1 MAAEEA
7 EVKELWGVSF
17 SIAPQGLSEEQVVSF
32 VNELMEKSAA
42 EREKHEKQASLLKL
56 AEQTVVEADRLA
68 ETIKQRARDESQA
81 EAAVI
86 RAEAETSAQED
97 ARKII
102 AAAEQEAAAQ
112 SSAAI
117 AKAQGEGQ
125 KLILEA
131 TAESSAAIAKARGEG
146 QELTLKAQAEGQ
158 RILEDS
164 RGRVA
169 STEAEAK
176 LEAEFIVRRMTQK
189 VSEGIRQAVAETCND
204 LLPALDDIVKERS
217 EQRES
222 GGAEE
227 KPSPRARG
235 RSSDDC

>member
-1 MAAEEA
+1 MEAEEA
-7 EVKELWGVSF
+7 KVKELWGVSF

-68 ETIKQRARDESQA
+68 ETIKERARNESQA
-81 EAAVI
+81 EAAMI
-86 RAEAETSAQED
+86 RAEAETSARED

-102 AAAEQEAAAQ
+102 EAAEQEAAAQ

-125 KLILEA
+125 ELIL
-131 TAESSAAIAKARGEG
+131 KA
-146 QELTLKAQAEGQ
+146 LAEGQ

-169 STEAEAK
+169 SKDAEAK
-176 LEAEFIVRRMTQK
+176 LAAEFTLRRT
-189 VSEGIRQAVAETCND
+189 TH
-204 LLPALDDIVKERS
+204 
-217 EQRES
+217 
-222 GGAEE
+222 
-227 KPSPRARG
+227 RG
-235 RSSDDC
+235 S

>member
-17 SIAPQGLSEEQVVSF
+17 SITPQGLSEEQVVSF
-32 VNELMEKSAA
+32 VNELREKSAA
-42 EREKHEKQASLLKL
+42 EREEHEKQASLLKL

-68 ETIKQRARDESQA
+68 ETIKERARDESQA
-81 EAAVI
+81 EAAMI
-86 RAEAETSAQED
+86 RAGAETSAQED

-102 AAAEQEAAAQ
+102 EAAEQEAAAQ

-117 AKAQGEGQ
+117 AKAQGEGLE
-125 KLILEA
+125 LILN
-131 TAESSAAIAKARGEG
+131 
-146 QELTLKAQAEGQ
+146 AQAEGR

-189 VSEGIRQAVAETCND
+189 VSEGIRQAVAETCNN
-204 LLPALDDIVKERS
+204 LLPALDDTVKDPS
-217 EQRES
+217 DQRES
-222 GGAEE
+222 GQAEE

-235 RSSDDC
+235 RSSGDC